1 MNLIQSEMLLKAVE
15 EYGRLSFLL
24 GQKMT
29 KKNKEGWQDIWIKMS
44 KIYDKIQSY
53 VDCEMDMSNE

>member
-29 KKNKEGWQDIWIKMS
+29 KKNKEGWQDIWIKRS
-44 KIYDKIQSY
+44 KIYDKIHSY

>member
-15 EYGRLSFLL
+15 EYGRLSFLV
-24 GQKMT
+24 GPKRT
-29 KKNKEGWQDIWIKMS
+29 KKNKEGWQDIWIKRS